1 MVGIRAGTASIVVR
15 DAVGASVTVA
25 VTVGMTPLSITPNSA
40 TGIIDDILV
49 ATIVG
54 GTPPYRTSV
63 GNILVA
69 TASVVN
75 TDQLTIQLKQTG
87 QTVVTVLDANNQS
100 APYSVTS
107 NAATPGIRLS
117 PSALTVSEKDDQP
130 ITLSVYG
137 ASGSITAFS
146 SDIALLR
153 ATVTGSKLT
162 VTTGTNGSRC
172 VAANTPVTI
181 TVVDSTGASALA
193 TVTIADNGV
202 CP

>member
-1 MVGIRAGTASIVVR
+1 
-15 DAVGASVTVA
+15 VA
-25 VTVGMTPLSITPNSA
+25 VTIGLTPLSVTPNSA

-54 GTPPYRTSV
+54 GAPPYRASV

-69 TASVVN
+69 TASIVGS
-75 TDQLTIQLKQTG
+75 DQLTIQLKQTG
-87 QTVVTVLDANNQS
+87 QTVITVLDANNQS

-117 PSALTVSEKDDQP
+117 PSVLTVSEKDNQA

-137 ASGSITAFS
+137 ATGSISVFS

-153 ATVTGSKLT
+153 AAVVGSKVS
-162 VTTGTNGSRC
+162 VTTGSNGTRC
-172 VAANTPVTI
+172 VAANTPVVI

-193 TVTIADNGV
+193 TVTIADNGT